1 MKLIAEKYRAI
12 KPTIEHLSDEVI
24 IAQAWKKTHAYMRTH
39 NWYADTLAL
48 DVSALGLESNA
59 KNWAEAIRSSKE
71 KPYLIELIPAAK
83 SEKWVVDAQ
92 HGWVPFS
99 LLNKKD
105 NDARNK
111 APPLR
116 PLAHLRVRDQ
126 TWASAV
132 MLCLADAVETAQG
145 DCSEAN
151 YFKAQH
157 NKVYS
162 YGNRL
167 LCDWTDGCAWFRWG
181 NSEVYRKFFTDY
193 QNFLKRPVVI
203 GRSVAEGQGEE
214 SRVYVISLDISKF
227 YDHID
232 TNLLIERLKV
242 IAGDHYEREHCPEF
256 WSSVEKVVDWQWAE
270 NSLSRA
276 ELLNIELG
284 KGLPQGLVA
293 SGFFANAYLSDFD
306 NIIGRQIGG
315 RIPKTTGVTLHDYSR
330 YVDDLR
336 LVVSTEDDVDIKK
349 LSDDIYNWV
358 SERLTKFGGVKLKL
372 NKNKTQTIALS
383 DLDNSGSL
391 SERVA
396 NLQSELSGPADRESL
411 ESVMGVLEG
420 LLTLQPDVI
429 PESTLSTKDSAL
441 LRLAKFDHDVRPDT
455 LKRFAANRLESVM
468 RNKRKVAVS
477 SGLVSKLSASP
488 IDNESELL
496 AKKLLWAW
504 MQDPSL
510 ALVLRKA
517 LEIYPSPT
525 VAEPVFD
532 SLYNRSSVSDSS
544 VDIITQAIAD
554 YLLADLFRSCVDF
567 YGFFQRVDYP
577 ESSDPQGLLG
587 LAARYAQKVIAA
599 KEFPSFVERQ
609 ALLLLAVMQKPIQ
622 QSEGASSIQLSLH
635 AILSGAPAELKR
647 QNLALYEI
655 AAQISG
661 DYDAVAAKLVEH
673 MMKSAD
679 FNLPNR
685 VLEEFSQRGGDFWL
699 SLWRRL
705 LRNNDHKSLLEDFK
719 WAAPVVGGAPRP
731 VQQRLSKIIA
741 SNNNGFIHEIA
752 QVKLALSLIN
762 GFKKEN
768 LQVGLSPSQ
777 LNVSQLQSNKRSWGE
792 LWKPDVDL
800 KCESKNTSSNDP
812 RFITPKWINEEIV
825 DAKLIYWIGTIL
837 RSAALGG
844 SDFTSNRWKKSTVD
858 GYKGVRTGWF
868 KRRMGMM
875 HTPESLVGEFSTMTD
890 WGAELLMKCLQWP
903 GFESTHIQD
912 QDIAAI
918 DGVETLEYALKKRLA
933 ALNELYCE
941 ASDMPALLT
950 SVKRPMV
957 DSIPGFR
964 LVTVQ
969 PLLPCTSDF
978 TAADP
983 CLNSP
988 NEKRKNRDHLA
999 SLCQL
1004 TYKTLMTKLQAD
1016 DEKNRPCA
1024 DLIIF
1029 PEVAVHPD
1037 DLDILKRLADK
1048 TKSMIL
1054 AGLVFMDHE
1063 GKLVNIAR
1071 WLIPD
1076 YRDSGRQWTI
1086 RDQGKAFPT
1095 SVEKS
1100 IGVTPERPCQHIIE
1114 INGIEGGPFNISG
1127 AICYD
1132 ATDLKLASDL
1142 KYKTDLFVIL
1152 AHNKDVT
1159 TFDTMASALHYHM
1172 YQHVAL
1178 VNKGEFGGSTVQ
1190 APYKHQYDRL
1200 ISHSH
1205 GVGQIS
1211 INVADLD
1218 LAAFKRETGKKRKEV
1233 KTEPAGNY

>member
-1 MKLIAEKYRAI
+1 MKLIAEKYRTI
-12 KPTIEHLSDEVI
+12 KPTIDHLADEVI

-59 KNWAEAIRSSKE
+59 KSWAETIRSSKE
-71 KPYLIELIPAAK
+71 KLYSMELIPAAK
-83 SEKWVVDAQ
+83 SEKWVVDATD
-92 HGWVPFS
+92 GWVPNS
-99 LLNKKD
+99 LLD
-105 NDARNK
+105 EESNK
-111 APPLR
+111 ARKDKPPLR
-116 PLAHLRVRDQ
+116 PLAHLSVRDQ

-145 DCSEAN
+145 DCSEIN

-167 LCDWTDGCAWFRWG
+167 LCDWTDDSAWFRWG

-193 QNFLKRPVVI
+193 QNFLRRPVAI
-203 GRSVAEGQGEE
+203 GRSVTEGQGEE
-214 SRVYVISLDISKF
+214 NHLYVISLDISKF

-232 TNLLIERLKV
+232 TKLLIERLKE
-242 IAGDHYEREHCPEF
+242 IAGPHYDIKHCSDF
-256 WSSVEKVVDWQWAE
+256 WSSVEKVIDWQWTDDAL
-270 NSLSRA
+270 NRA
-276 ELLNIELG
+276 KSLNIELG

-293 SGFFANAYLSDFD
+293 SGFFANAYLIDFD
-306 NIIGRQIGG
+306 KVIGG
-315 RIPKTTGVTLHDYSR
+315 KIGDRVPKATGVTLHDYSR

-349 LSDDIYNWV
+349 LNDDIYTWV
-358 SERLTKFGGVKLKL
+358 SEKLTKFGGENLTL
-372 NKNKTQTIALS
+372 NQQKTQVTALS

-396 NLQSELSGPADRESL
+396 NLQNELSGPTDRESL

-420 LLTLQPDVI
+420 LLTLQSDVL
-429 PESTLSTKDSAL
+429 PESISNQKDNAL

-468 RNKRKVAVS
+468 RNKRKVTVDERS
-477 SGLVSKLSASP
+477 TGKSGASP

-525 VAEPVFD
+525 IAEPVFD
-532 SLYNRSSVSDSS
+532 SLYSRSSLNDST
-544 VDIITQAIAD
+544 VDLITQATAD

-567 YGFFQRVDYP
+567 HGFFQRIDYP
-577 ESSDPQGLLG
+577 ESSDPQGLLR
-587 LAARYAQKVIAA
+587 LAARYAQKAIATD
-599 KEFPSFVERQ
+599 KLPDFVERQ
-609 ALLLLAVMQKPIQ
+609 ALLLLAVMQKPIH
-622 QSEGASSIQLSLH
+622 QSNNASSIQLSLH
-635 AILSGAPAELKR
+635 AILSGTPIKLKR
-647 QNLALYEI
+647 QNLALYEV

-661 DYDAVAAKLVEH
+661 DYDAVAAQLVEH
-673 MMKSAD
+673 MMESVES
-679 FNLPNR
+679 NLSSR
-685 VLEEFSQRGGDFWL
+685 VLVEFSQRGGDFWL

-705 LRNNDHKSLLEDFK
+705 FKNKEHRPLLDDFK
-719 WAAPVVGGAPRP
+719 WGAPVVGGDPRP
-731 VQQRLSKIIA
+731 VQQRLSKIVA
-741 SNNNGFIHEIA
+741 SNNNGFIHEVA

-762 GFKKEN
+762 EFKKEK
-768 LQVGLSPSQ
+768 LEVGLSPSQ
-777 LNVSQLQSNKRSWGE
+777 INVSQQQSNKKPWGE
-792 LWKPDVDL
+792 LWKPDIEL
-800 KCESKNTSSNDP
+800 KCESKNKSSNDP
-812 RFITPKWINEEIV
+812 RFITPKWINEEIA

-858 GYKGVRTGWF
+858 GYKGLRTGWF

-918 DGVETLEYALKKRLA
+918 DDVETLECALNKRLA
-933 ALNELYCE
+933 TLNALYCE

-950 SVKRPMV
+950 SVKRPMTG
-957 DSIPGFR
+957 SIPDFR

-969 PLLPCTSDF
+969 PLLPRTSDF
-978 TAADP
+978 TASDP

-988 NEKRKNRDHLA
+988 DAKRKNRDHLA

-1016 DEKNRPCA
+1016 GEKCRPCA
-1024 DLIIF
+1024 DLIVL

-1048 TKSMIL
+1048 TRSMIL
-1054 AGLVFMDHE
+1054 AGLVFTDHD
-1063 GKLVNIAR
+1063 GKLINIAR

-1076 YRDSGRQWTI
+1076 YRDSGRQWTV

-1095 SVEKS
+1095 SREKS
-1100 IGVTPERPCQHIIE
+1100 IGVVPERPCQHIIE
-1114 INGIEGGPFNISG
+1114 INGIDAGPFKISG

-1142 KYKTDLFVIL
+1142 RDKTDLFVIL
-1152 AHNKDVT
+1152 AHNKDIN
-1159 TFDTMASALHYHM
+1159 TFDTMASALNYHM

-1178 VNKGEFGGSTVQ
+1178 VNKGEFGGSTIQ
-1190 APYKHQYDRL
+1190 APYKQQYDRL

-1218 LAAFKRETGKKRKEV
+1218 LAAFNRKTVKKRKEV
-1233 KTEPAGNY
+1233 KTKPAGM